1 MNYDSLIDKLID
13 LAIEED
19 INTGDITTESI
30 IPASSKA
37 IATMVAKADGVISGL
52 NVVEMVFRRFQKDIV
67 FTPYLQN
74 GDKVKKGDL
83 ILKVEGSYPALL
95 KGERLALNFFQRM
108 SGIATETAK
117 YVECLKGTHTQL
129 LDTRKTAPGMRVTDK
144 QAVKDGGGTNH
155 RMGLYDMVMIKDN
168 HIKMAGSITKAV
180 EEVRAKV
187 PADIRIEVETTTL
200 DEVREALKM
209 KADVIMLDNMSN
221 EMMEE
226 AVKIIDGKAQTEA
239 SGNMVIPRLKGVAET
254 GVDFISVGALTHS
267 VTALDISMNI
277 RLDDEQLIKDI
288 LKFKKEKNA
297 IILAHYYVDGR
308 IQEIADFVG
317 DSLELSRKAGSTDAD
332 MIVFCGVKFMAE
344 TAAVIAPDKKVILP
358 VLSAGCSLADGVT
371 GEDLKEWH
379 KNNPHGV
386 VVSYV
391 NTTAEVKAQTDIC
404 CTSANAVKVVE
415 ALKAGKVPG
424 LEHFDKILF
433 VPDENLGGY
442 INSTSKSGMN
452 LWNGCCIVH
461 NEITSDVI
469 RRRQEEYPE
478 ADILIHPESKCSC
491 DPEILNNPRCFFYST
506 SGIIRHVKESDKK
519 QFVIAT
525 ECGVLHKLK
534 KTCPDKEFIPI
545 CEEAVCHDMKKVT
558 LEALYYAL
566 KNEQYEITVPKEI
579 AEKAVVSIQRMMD
592 LCK

>member
-37 IATMVAKADGVISGL
+37 VATMVAKADGVISGL
-52 NVVEMVFRRFQKDIV
+52 NVVETVFRRFQKDIE
-67 FTPYLQN
+67 FTPYLKN
-74 GDKVKKGDL
+74 GDRVKKGDL

-117 YVECLKGTHTQL
+117 YTECLKGTHTQL

-180 EEVRAKV
+180 EQVRAKI
-187 PADIRIEVETTTL
+187 PAGIRVEVETTTL
-200 DEVREALKM
+200 DEVREALAM

-221 EMMEE
+221 EMMAE
-226 AVKIIDGKAQTEA
+226 AVRIIDGKAQTEA
-239 SGNMVIPRLKGVAET
+239 SGNMLVDRLKAVAAT

-267 VTALDISMNI
+267 VKALDISMNL
-277 RLDDEQLIKDI
+277 RLSEDQLIEDI
-288 LKFKKEKNA
+288 KKFKKEKNA
-297 IILAHYYVDGR
+297 VILAHYYVDGR
-308 IQEIADFVG
+308 IQDIADFVG
-317 DSLELSRKAGSTDAD
+317 DSLELSRKAATTDAD
-332 MIVFCGVKFMAE
+332 VIVFCGVKFMAE
-344 TAAVIAPDKKVILP
+344 TAAVIAPGKKVILP
-358 VLSAGCSLADGVT
+358 VLNAGCSLADGVT
-371 GEDLKEWH
+371 GEELKEWH
-379 KNNPHGV
+379 KNNPNGV

-391 NTTAEVKAQTDIC
+391 NTTADVKAETDIC

-415 ALKAGKVPG
+415 ALRAGKVPG
-424 LEHFDKILF
+424 LEKFDKILF

-442 INSTSKSGMN
+442 INTTSSSGMG
-452 LWNGCCIVH
+452 LWNGYCVVH
-461 NEITSDVI
+461 REITSEVI
-469 RRRQEEYPE
+469 RQRLAEYPD
-478 ADILIHPESKCSC
+478 ADILIHPESKCSS

-506 SGIIRHVKESDKK
+506 SGIIKHVAASNKK
-519 QFVIAT
+519 RFVIAT

-534 KTCPDKEFIPI
+534 QTYPDREFIPI
-545 CEEAVCHDMKKVT
+545 CESAVCNDMKKVT
-558 LEALYYAL
+558 LETLYYAL
-566 KNEQYEITVPKEI
+566 KNEQYVITVPKEI
-579 AEKAVVSIQRMMD
+579 ADKAAVSIQRMLD